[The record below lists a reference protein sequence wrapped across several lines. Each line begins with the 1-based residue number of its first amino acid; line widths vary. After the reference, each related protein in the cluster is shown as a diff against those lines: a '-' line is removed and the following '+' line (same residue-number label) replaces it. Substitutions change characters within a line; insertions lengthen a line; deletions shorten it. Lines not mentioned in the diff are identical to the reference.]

1 MCNMTMT
8 IDDDILKKAK
18 KIAIE
23 KNTTVSALV
32 RAYLEHLALRKDR
45 AMETVISELEADFS
59 DKNVCIGRKNWRR
72 EELYGRGYSVAR
84 HRPQAYER

>member
-32 RAYLEHLALRKDR
+32 RLYLEHLALKKDK
-45 AMETVISELEADFS
+45 AVETIISELETDFS
-59 DKNVCIGRKNWRR
+59 DKSVCVGRKKISR
-72 EELYGRGYSVAR
+72 EELYGRGYRKFAPS
-84 HRPQAYER
+84 PSGL